1 MHIINSV
8 SSDNNTSLSVFMF
21 HILLEGFIIG
31 DRQLDTHKIPIF
43 PCGRTNTNQVPS
55 YITKC
60 LSSKNL
66 VIFY

>member
-8 SSDNNTSLSVFMF
+8 SSDNNTSLSV
-21 HILLEGFIIG
+21 FIIG

-55 YITKC
+55 
-60 LSSKNL
+60 
-66 VIFY
+66 

>member
-1 MHIINSV
+1 
-8 SSDNNTSLSVFMF
+8 MF

-66 VIFY
+66 VIFYWDKQKLSPLKYNST